1 MSKEDYERRVAEYDA
16 KCAEFEAKADKL
28 EQAKRALVLESRAD
42 NAHSRELVAKYDIA
56 LEAHDEAGIADYMT
70 GVEKLRDRQ
79 IARKAALGSVRA
91 EYYALERERPRRPR
105 RSWSQVLGFA

>member
-42 NAHSRELVAKYDIA
+42 NAHSRELVANMI
-56 LEAHDEAGIADYMT
+56 LPC
-70 GVEKLRDRQ
+70 KLTTR
-79 IARKAALGSVRA
+79 
-91 EYYALERERPRRPR
+91 REL
-105 RSWSQVLGFA
+105 QTT